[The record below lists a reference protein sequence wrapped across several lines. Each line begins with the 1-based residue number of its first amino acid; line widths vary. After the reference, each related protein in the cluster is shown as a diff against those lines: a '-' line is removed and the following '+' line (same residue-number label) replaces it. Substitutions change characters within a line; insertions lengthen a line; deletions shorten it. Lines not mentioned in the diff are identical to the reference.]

1 MGSTRLDIDLVFS
14 IDPAD
19 GEPAEDQAHGTI
31 RANGLE
37 IEVFLSDPERFVR
50 ARMSSLPALRSLAAD
65 LAERGL
71 VVSVSGPDGVIARM
85 GAVQA
90 PLAQRLVTK
99 SPHLIVG
106 STAAVS
112 PLLRRWR
119 QPTAPERTL
128 PLPPPT
134 PFPLVPT
141 LARRIRRRVTTT
153 HYAPGAGRPRLIFV
167 VGSEYWNGQP
177 PREFDLLPGVTR
189 IGSAEDAD
197 LRLEGL
203 DALHAEIRHD
213 ENDEYL
219 LVALGPVG
227 GGARTDD
234 PSSGQILRTGARLEM
249 GSWRMG
255 FFREEYADHGRPF
268 GGRLGGELSV
278 QKPQPPRDRT
288 TRRPPP

>member
-1 MGSTRLDIDLVFS
+1 MGTHLDIDLAFT
-14 IDPAD
+14 IEPA
-19 GEPAEDQAHGTI
+19 GEPPPGVHGTI
-31 RANGLE
+31 RADGLD
-37 IEVFLSDPERFVR
+37 IDVFLSDPERFVR
-50 ARMSSLPALRSLAAD
+50 ARMSSLPALRTVAAD

-99 SPHLIVG
+99 SPHLMLG
-106 STAAVS
+106 SASAVTQ
-112 PLLRRWR
+112 LVRRWR
-119 QPTAPERTL
+119 QPDAAGRAVPA
-128 PLPPPT
+128 PPPT

-167 VGSEYWNGQP
+167 VGSENWNGRP

-189 IGSAEDAD
+189 IGSDADAD
-197 LRLEGL
+197 LRLDGL
-203 DALHAEIRHD
+203 SGLHAEIRHD

-219 LVALGPVG
+219 LIAHGPVG
-227 GGARTDD
+227 GGAKTDA
-234 PSSGQILRTGARLEM
+234 PSTGLILRTGARLEM
-249 GSWRMG
+249 GPWRMG

-278 QKPQPPRDRT
+278 QKPQPSRT
-288 TRRPPP
+288 GVSRRPSS